1 MKIYIY
7 IALISA
13 ILMSGRA
20 FALEDNT
27 VAEELE
33 AYSGEETSQEGYT
46 FPLIKPEFYLFGG
59 YRFVHQEGSN
69 MADEYQYL
77 HNSPTLGGELR
88 IFTFPHR
95 FHLELDIENK
105 KDFIGD
111 VTYMYR
117 DLIRFRGVSSS
128 LFHNLDNIR
137 LIDLDPST
145 PSPGVDVRD
154 ADVKYGIR
162 FGMSNAFLRFK
173 TPDFPFHVYLEGSLI
188 ERNGTQQQ
196 RSLLGSGS
204 FNNIVRASQSRN
216 IDLDTKS
223 VTIGANS
230 HLGPIEVDYSHG
242 EKRLDVGGDKV
253 LFDFYTA
260 SPARAA
266 GEFPHNLIPD
276 LKSSSDTIK
285 LHTSYT
291 GALVASATF
300 SKISKENR
308 DSGVKADYFIG
319 AGEISWIES
328 PRLAFFLKY
337 RHKESDIDS
346 PETVSITDRT
356 NPLNTYTYP
365 VEPAISSASDR
376 VTGVVRYRPLSGVY
390 LKAEYTYEDIRRDV
404 SPEWDVPKN
413 TQKNA
418 ASLTADIRLIRGLD
432 FRARYTHKFNN
443 DPAYNTE
450 PDRSDEGR
458 VSVTWLPLSRLNAT
472 LTYSIVSE
480 RRDDLIFTDAPNA
493 NNRDVSRNNLMG
505 SVTYLLLKDL
515 SVTASYAYMHDKTR
529 QDIAYQDLLGVSHVD
544 PFVPSKDLVHSY
556 GLDLN
561 YIPANNITI
570 NAGVSYTLSSGAFYP
585 SDPDLL
591 QPISIASFSQLKT
604 RDILCFLSGEYR
616 FKGGWAAGFQYRFSD
631 FNDVLDN
638 PFDDVADGKAH
649 IIVVTLSKRW

>member
-7 IALISA
+7 IALISV
-13 ILMSGRA
+13 ILMSGRV
-20 FALEDNT
+20 FAVEDDT
-27 VAEELE
+27 AEEESTSEEE
-33 AYSGEETSQEGYT
+33 AVQEGYT
-46 FPLIKPEFYLFGG
+46 FPLIKPEFSLSGG
-59 YRFVHQEGSN
+59 YRFVHQEGSDR
-69 MADEYQYL
+69 AAEYEYL
-77 HNSPTLGGELR
+77 HNSPTLGSELR
-88 IFTFPHR
+88 IFDFPHR
-95 FHLELDIENK
+95 FHLEFDIENK

-128 LFHNLDNIR
+128 IFHNLDNIL

-145 PSPGVDVRD
+145 PSPGVEVRD

-223 VTIGANS
+223 VTVGANS

-242 EKRLDVGGDKV
+242 EKRLDAGGDKV

-260 SPARAA
+260 SPERAA

-300 SKISKENR
+300 SKISKENK
-308 DSGVKADYFIG
+308 DSGVKADYFMG

-346 PETVSITDRT
+346 PATVSITDRT

-376 VTGVVRYRPLSGVY
+376 VVGIIRYRPLSGVV
-390 LKAEYTYEDIRRDV
+390 LKADYTYEDIRRDV

-413 TQKNA
+413 TQRNA
-418 ASLTADIRLIRGLD
+418 ASLTADVRLVRGLD
-432 FRARYTHKFNN
+432 FRAKYTHKFNDN
-443 DPAYNTE
+443 PAYNTE

-458 VSVTWLPLSRLNAT
+458 ASVTWIPLPRLNAT
-472 LTYSIVSE
+472 VTYSIISE
-480 RRDDLIFTDAPNA
+480 RRDDLIFTDAPDA
-493 NNRDVSRNNLMG
+493 KNRDVRRNSLTG

-515 SVTASYAYMHDKTR
+515 SVTASYSYMHDKTQ
-529 QDIAYQDLLGVSHVD
+529 QDIAYQDPLGISHVD
-544 PFVPSKDLVHSY
+544 PFVPSEDLVHSY
-556 GLDLN
+556 GLGFN
-561 YIPANNITI
+561 YLPTSNINI
-570 NAGVSYTLSSGAFYP
+570 NAGASYTLSDGQFYP
-585 SDPDLL
+585 SDPNLL
-591 QPISIASFSQLKT
+591 QPVSIASLSRLKT
-604 RDILCFLSGEYR
+604 RDFLCYLSGEYR
-616 FKGGWAAGFQYRFSD
+616 FKGGWAAGFQYRYSNFSD
-631 FNDVLDN
+631 VIDN
-638 PFDDVADGKAH
+638 PYDDVSDGKAH
-649 IIVVTLSKRW
+649 IVIVTLSKRW